1 MTLMND
7 YPPVTVLM
15 PVYNG
20 AKYIT
25 EAIDSVLAQTFKD
38 YEFLIVN
45 DGSTDTT
52 AEIISSFN
60 DGRIRLIHHRTNLGI
75 AAALN
80 TGLFHARGKY
90 IARFDADDIC
100 LPERLAIQFNFLDAH
115 QDYIVIGSDA
125 EYIDESGAHLFSY
138 TCMGHSDERI
148 RKRMPLL
155 CPFIHSS
162 VMFKK
167 YPVVLIGGY
176 SLYAHNFEDYFLW
189 TQLKDFGKFNNI
201 SQALIR
207 VRFNPSS
214 VTIDEKVRG
223 RIFRKIKREII
234 RRGTITKEE
243 GEILS
248 GIIKSQDTKKIKESS
263 YHSLCG
269 KKYLINNHDPRKAR
283 ASLLK
288 AIRILPLRIENYVL
302 YFLSYFPASF
312 IHLLHTGPLPKPN
325 NQ

>member
-1 MTLMND
+1 MRLMND
-7 YPPVTVLM
+7 NPPVTVLM

-20 AKYIT
+20 AKYIA
-25 EAIDSVLAQTFKD
+25 EAIDSVLGQTFKD

-45 DGSTDTT
+45 DGSTDNT
-52 AEIISSFN
+52 AEIISSFK
-60 DGRIRLIHHRTNLGI
+60 DGRIRHMHHNINMGI

-80 TGLFHARGKY
+80 TGLFNAKGKY

-100 LPERLAIQFNFLDAH
+100 LPERLAIQLDFLDDH
-115 QDYIVIGSDA
+115 QDCIVVGSDA
-125 EYIDESGAHLFSY
+125 EYTDENGAHLFNY
-138 TCMGHSDERI
+138 TCIGHSDERI
-148 RKRMPLL
+148 RKRMTLQ

-167 YPVVLIGGY
+167 SPVLLAGGY
-176 SLYAHNFEDYFLW
+176 SLYAHNFEDYLLW
-189 TQLKDFGKFNNI
+189 IQLKDLGKFHNI
-201 SQALIR
+201 PQSLIR

-223 RIFRKIKREII
+223 RMFRKIKRQII
-234 RRGTITKEE
+234 RRGTISKEE
-243 GEILS
+243 GQILS

-269 KKYLINNHDPRKAR
+269 KKYLINNHHPRKAR

-288 AIRILPLRIENYVL
+288 AISIHPLRIENYVL
-302 YFLSYFPASF
+302 FFLSYFPASF
-312 IHLLHTGPLPKPN
+312 IHLLHISKTE
-325 NQ
+325 